1 MVMNIF
7 TLLPLQRTYLT
18 VAMNKVS
25 RSFALVV
32 PWLEEPLQEQMAA
45 AYLLCRTLDN
55 IEDCGQPLAW
65 QRERFAEFANL
76 LAEPTQAPALLHQW
90 GKYSWPGLTADE
102 MALMTLDEGLPLWL
116 IYASFPDD
124 VRSVCRHWISLMAA
138 GMESILDTYHSTT
151 VTWHGD
157 IRLQT
162 TVGAYNEYCYHVAGT
177 VGGLGT
183 ELVIAHYGLEGNIG
197 ERLLDGS
204 TACGRALQ
212 KTNIVKDFV
221 EDLERGVC
229 YLPDEWLRL
238 VDYQPLTLAGAPI
251 EWSHL
256 VMQDVLNELRDATE
270 YVRNIPTEAMGYRIA
285 SLVCLLPAY
294 QTMLSA
300 AQRLP
305 RLFTKDHQI
314 KISREMMAQC
324 LHSAVS
330 IAPDN
335 DAITEYCEELE
346 RAISAHFWA
355 EPVRS

>member
-1 MVMNIF
+1 MNIF

-65 QRERFAEFANL
+65 QKERFAEFAYL
-76 LAEPTQAPALLHQW
+76 LAEPTQAPMILHQW
-90 GKYSWPGLTADE
+90 QKYSWPGLTTDE
-102 MALMTLDEGLPLWL
+102 AALMTLEDGLPLWL
-116 IYASFPDD
+116 IYASFPDH
-124 VRSVCRHWISLMAA
+124 VRAVCRRWISLMAA
-138 GMESILDTYHSTT
+138 GMESMLDIDNSTT

-157 IRLQT
+157 IRIQKS
-162 TVGAYNEYCYHVAGT
+162 VADYNEYCYYVAGT

-183 ELVIAHYGLEGNIG
+183 ELVIAHYGLHAKVG
-197 ERLLDGS
+197 EELLDGS
-204 TACGRALQ
+204 SACGRALQ

-221 EDLERGVC
+221 EDLQRGVC
-229 YLPDEWLRL
+229 YLPDEWLRQ
-238 VDYQPLTLAGAPI
+238 VSYQPLRLAGAPI

-256 VMQDVLNELRDATE
+256 VMQDVLHELRNATE
-270 YVRNIPTEAMGYRIA
+270 YVRSIPIEAMGYRIA

-300 AQRLP
+300 AQHLP

-324 LHSAVS
+324 LHNAVS
-330 IAPDN
+330 MAADN
-335 DAITEYCEELE
+335 DAIAEHCGGLE

-355 EPVRS
+355 EPVKS